1 MANEVY
7 TRTNQALFFAGKA
20 INAWHEAADAAA
32 LDART
37 QALYHR
43 EHALFHLY
51 RTVLAIVH
59 EVADR
64 YRWPLME
71 LRTVEQAL
79 DGEAAKRFPGPEL
92 AELSELAREGDT
104 WLGRLLAGW
113 QALHAPPVPTPA
125 KPQDASL
132 IASSA
137 VPAQAE
143 WSLADADEAAQALNE
158 LVRRYRDGMVEY

>member
-20 INAWHEAADAAA
+20 INVWHEVAGSEAM
-32 LDART
+32 DART
-37 QALYHR
+37 QVLYHR

-92 AELSELAREGDT
+92 AELSELAREEDT

-113 QALHAPPVPTPA
+113 RELHAPPFPSPS
-125 KPQDASL
+125 KPQDLSL
-132 IASSA
+132 IARSA
-137 VPAQAE
+137 VTDRAE
-143 WSLADADEAAQALNE
+143 WSLADADEAALALNE
-158 LVRRYRDGMVEY
+158 LIRRYRDGMVEY

>member
-20 INAWHEAADAAA
+20 INAWREAAGSAV

-37 QALYHR
+37 QTLYHR
-43 EHALFHLY
+43 EHALFHQY

-64 YRWPLME
+64 YRWPLMD

-92 AELSELAREGDT
+92 AELSELARDEES

-113 QALHAPPVPTPA
+113 RELHTPPIPAPG
-125 KPQDASL
+125 KPQDVSL

-137 VPAQAE
+137 VLDRAE
-143 WSLADADEAAQALNE
+143 WSLADADEAAHALNE
-158 LVRRYRDGMVEY
+158 MVRRYRDGMVEY